1 MMASI
6 VLPETIEETEIIDKS
21 RVEKIPPYKV
31 IFLNDDITSME
42 FVVYMLVSIFK
53 KDQST
58 AFLLMMEVHNQG
70 AAVVDVLSF
79 EEAEHRQNQVHTM
92 AGREGFPLRC
102 LVEPA

>member
-1 MMASI
+1 MPS
-6 VLPETIEETEIIDKS
+6 VVVPDTIEEIDTGNKS

-31 IFLNDDITSME
+31 IFLNDDTTSME
-42 FVVYMLVSIFK
+42 FVVHVLVTIFK
-53 KDQST
+53 KSQET
-58 AFLLMMEVHNQG
+58 AFLLMMEVHHQG

-79 EEAEHRQNQVHTM
+79 EEAEHRQSQVHTM